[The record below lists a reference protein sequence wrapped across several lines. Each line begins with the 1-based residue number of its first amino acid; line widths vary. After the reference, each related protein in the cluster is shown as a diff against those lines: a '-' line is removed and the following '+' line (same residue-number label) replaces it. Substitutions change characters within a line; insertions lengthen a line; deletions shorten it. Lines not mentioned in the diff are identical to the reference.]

1 MRLSQLLEEKRKAKK
16 RQAMAKTAKTVG
28 VTAVV
33 GASIGA
39 IGGILFAPK
48 SGKETREDLKN
59 TAIDANKKLKAKT
72 EEAKIALNEKMQTGK
87 ENISEA
93 NAKIKNY
100 LKEKKNKE
108 VVTPANKVEEVVAD
122 ENAVEEKATIE

>member
-1 MRLSQLLEEKRKAKK
+1 MKLSQLLEEKRKAKK

-39 IGGILFAPK
+39 IGGVLFAPK

-59 TAIDANKKLKAKT
+59 SAITTNEKIKVKAGEAKT
-72 EEAKIALNEKMQTGK
+72 AFTDKFQSGK
-87 ENISEA
+87 ENVSDA
-93 NAKIKNY
+93 SSKIKEY
-100 LKEKKNKE
+100 LKSKKSNSNEEALEIEATE
-108 VVTPANKVEEVVAD
+108 VSTTEES
-122 ENAVEEKATIE
+122 EEKDIQA

>member
-28 VTAVV
+28 VTAIV

-93 NAKIKNY
+93 NAKIKKY

-108 VVTPANKVEEVVAD
+108 LVAPANAVEEVVAD

>member
-1 MRLSQLLEEKRKAKK
+1 MKLSQLLEEKRKAKK

-48 SGKETREDLKN
+48 SGKETRSDLKN
-59 TAIDANKKLKAKT
+59 SAIDANEKLKVKAS
-72 EEAKIALNEKMQTGK
+72 EAKVALTDKFQSGK
-87 ENISEA
+87 ENISDA
-93 NAKIKNY
+93 SLKIKDY
-100 LKEKKNKE
+100 LKNKKSKSSE
-108 VVTPANKVEEVVAD
+108 ETLEAETALESVEED
-122 ENAVEEKATIE
+122 IKA

>member
-108 VVTPANKVEEVVAD
+108 LVAPANEVEEVVAD